1 MKSTNKQ
8 SQKQPQKQAM
18 NPIPLSPTQLNS
30 RQNQLFLIDV
40 RGWLEYWMG
49 HVSGAQRFS
58 RDRIL
63 KEIPKDRAIAITCLS
78 GHRSDMAAQWLVSQG
93 YSKVHSLKG
102 GLLAWQSAGY
112 AVSRGTRP

>member
-8 SQKQPQKQAM
+8 SM
-18 NPIPLSPTQLNS
+18 NPVSLTPAQLNS

-40 RGWLEYWMG
+40 RGWLEYLIG
-49 HVSGAQRFS
+49 HIAGAKKMS

-63 KEIPKDRAIAITCLS
+63 KEIPKDQAIAITCLS
-78 GHRSDMAAQWLVSQG
+78 GHRSDMAAQWLVAQG

-112 AVSRGTRP
+112 SVHRGLRP